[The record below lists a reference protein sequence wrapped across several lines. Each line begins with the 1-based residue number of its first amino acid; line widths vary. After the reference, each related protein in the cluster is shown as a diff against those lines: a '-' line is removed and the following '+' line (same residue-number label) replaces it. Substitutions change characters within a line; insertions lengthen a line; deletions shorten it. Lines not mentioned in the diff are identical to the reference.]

1 MDCNG
6 ISVVIVERINENVI
20 LWQMAIGGWGM
31 IMAAIGSILWFIMG
45 LVERIGVFQ
54 IPTLGKLAFGGL
66 H

>member
-31 IMAAIGSILWFIMG
+31 IMAAIGSRLWFIMG
-45 LVERIGVFQ
+45 LAEMIGVFQ
-54 IPTLGKLAFGGL
+54 IPTLGNLAFGGL